1 MSRLDKSRDQQQMG
15 GLLQQKKE
23 DETEERKVLL
33 LGTGFLRWYK
43 TVLQL
48 IWVVDEHLEKIL
60 KATRFQGDE
69 LEIVYV
75 INLYKALETNTASAG

>member
-1 MSRLDKSRDQQQMG
+1 MG